1 MPSMRVRPGTFALAL
16 ALAAFGAGA
25 IDLDVTPLDVERAL
39 IIARSSERDREAFHA
54 PYVRRVD
61 AASVE
66 RVELVSEFRRI
77 VLTAHERLLKGDRA
91 FAYSVTQAQQANGPW
106 KRRVSIVARL
116 RFHPQNTYIAVPP
129 VDIVLLGRA
138 AEVIGVLRD
147 PILSLPSPH
156 PGDRLPILGAVV
168 EAVFEAGTLGQD
180 TREFAVR
187 LEERELTRVT
197 FDLGALP

>member
-1 MPSMRVRPGTFALAL
+1 MRVRPGTFALAL

-39 IIARSSERDREAFHA
+39 VIARSSDRDREAFHA

-61 AASVE
+61 SATVE
-66 RVELVSEFRRI
+66 RVEVVSEFRRI

-129 VDIVLLGRA
+129 ADIVLLGRA

-156 PGDRLPILGAVV
+156 PGARLPILGAVV

>member
-1 MPSMRVRPGTFALAL
+1 MRASPGTFVSAL

-39 IIARSSERDREAFHA
+39 VIARSSDREREAFHA

-61 AASVE
+61 SAAVE
-66 RVELVSEFRRI
+66 RVEVVSEFRRI
-77 VLTAHERLLKGDRA
+77 VLTAHERWLKGDRA
-91 FAYSVTQAQQANGPW
+91 FAYSVPQAQQANAPW

-129 VDIVLLGRA
+129 ADIVLLGRA
-138 AEVIGVLRD
+138 AEVIGMLRD